1 MAYPLLTPRLSIEPL
16 KLSDLNF
23 FVDYRQDPEIAR
35 FQGWDSSY
43 SVEQAVELID
53 SQAGLLLPSQGQWL
67 QLGVREKISGELVG
81 DLALHCLI
89 ESEPT
94 FEIGFTIA
102 RKHQGKGFA
111 KESASRLMNYL
122 FFEVGAKEI
131 VANTDRRN
139 TSSVNLLLS
148 LGFKRQTSKSWT
160 ENFKNELVTVDY
172 YDCRR
177 QSFSKP

>member
-1 MAYPLLTPRLSIEPL
+1 MVYPLRTTRLSIEPL
-16 KLSDLNF
+16 KSADLNF
-23 FVDYRQDPEIAR
+23 FVDYRQDPVIAR

-111 KESASRLMNYL
+111 KESASRLMKYL
-122 FFEVGAKEI
+122 FFEVEAKTI

-148 LGFKRQTSKSWT
+148 LGFQRQTSKSWT
-160 ENFKNELVTVDY
+160 EIFKNELVTVDY
-172 YDCRR
+172 YYCRR
-177 QSFSKP
+177 QSVSNS